1 MFLLSFIP
9 DALIQLVVNGVL
21 IAGIIGCVV
30 SFFFGFFVR
39 WMPWIIPYR
48 MLLQIVGLVLLIVG
62 IYFKGGVGVEM
73 EWRERVQKAQEA
85 VRVAEEKAKEANI
98 ALEAEKKKKQQ
109 VITQNK
115 VVIQEKIVE
124 KQKIIDAECKVSK
137 EALEILNDAAKNPGG
152 KK

>member
-48 MLLQIVGLVLLIVG
+48 MLLQILGLVLLIVG
-62 IYFKGGVGVEM
+62 VYFKGGVGVEM
-73 EWRERVQKAQEA
+73 EWRERVAKAQEA
-85 VRVAEEKAKEANI
+85 VKLAEEKAKEANV
-98 ALEAEKKKKQQ
+98 ALEEEKKKKQK
-109 VITQNK
+109 VITEKK

-124 KQKIIDAECKVSK
+124 KEKIIDAECKVPK
-137 EALEILNDAAKNPGG
+137 EAVEILNDAAKNPGG

>member
-48 MLLQIVGLVLLIVG
+48 MLLQILGLVLLIVG
-62 IYFKGGVGVEM
+62 VYFKGGVGVEM
-73 EWRERVQKAQEA
+73 EWRERVQKAQAA
-85 VRVAEEKAKEANI
+85 VKLAEEKAKEANV

-115 VVIQEKIVE
+115 VVIQEKIVTKE
-124 KQKIIDAECKVSK
+124 KIIDAECKVSK
-137 EALEILNDAAKNPGG
+137 DAIEILNEAAKNPGA

>member
-1 MFLLSFIP
+1 MFLLSFVP

-21 IAGIIGCVV
+21 IAGIVGCVV

-48 MLLQIVGLVLLIVG
+48 MLLQILGLLLLIAGV
-62 IYFKGGVGVEM
+62 YFKGGVGVEM
-73 EWRERVQKAQEA
+73 EWRERVRTAQEA
-85 VRVAEEKAKEANI
+85 VRVAEEKAKQANI
-98 ALEAEKKKKQQ
+98 ELEEEKKKKQK

-115 VVIQEKIVE
+115 IVIQEKIVE
-124 KQKIIDAECKVSK
+124 KEKIIDAECKVPK
-137 EALEILNDAAKNPGG
+137 EAIDILNESAKNPGV

>member
-48 MLLQIVGLVLLIVG
+48 MLLQILGLVLLIVG
-62 IYFKGGVGVEM
+62 VYFKGGVGVEM
-73 EWRERVQKAQEA
+73 EWRERVQKAQAA
-85 VRVAEEKAKEANI
+85 VKLAEEKAKEANV

-115 VVIQEKIVE
+115 VVIQEKIVTKE
-124 KQKIIDAECKVSK
+124 KIIDAECKVSK
-137 EALEILNDAAKNPGG
+137 DAIEILNEAAKNAGG

>member
-48 MLLQIVGLVLLIVG
+48 MLLQIVGLVLLIAGV
-62 IYFKGGVGVEM
+62 YFKGGVGVEM

-85 VRVAEEKAKEANI
+85 VRVAEEKAKEANV
-98 ALEAEKKKKQQ
+98 ALEAEQKKKQK
-109 VITQNK
+109 VITDTK
-115 VVIQEKIVE
+115 VVIKEKIVE
-124 KQKIIDAECKVSK
+124 KEKIIDAECKVPK
-137 EALEILNDAAKNPGG
+137 EAVEILNEAAKNPGG

>member
-48 MLLQIVGLVLLIVG
+48 MLLQILGLVLLIIGV
-62 IYFKGGVGVEM
+62 YFKGGVGVEM
-73 EWRERVQKAQEA
+73 EWRERVAKAQEA
-85 VRVAEEKAKEANI
+85 VKVAEEKAKEANV
-98 ALEAEKKKKQQ
+98 ALEEEKKKKQK
-109 VITQNK
+109 VITEKK

-124 KQKIIDAECKVSK
+124 KEKIIDAECKVPK
-137 EALEILNDAAKNPGG
+137 EAVEILNDAAKNPGG